1 MSDVMKRNFET
12 GRLLLLATILLSVTL
27 ISQLYVISESM
38 DLSNG
43 LQFTGIEISLT
54 VSYLFTA
61 ISMLMVINEFFQV
74 KTKMKGLLALTN
86 VLNNMDQSEGVK
98 QNKRVKNEPPR
109 IEIELDE
116 LDEEIDEDLEFEN
129 LLKEELD
136 ESPEKEE
143 GPEKYK
149 KTKIKIEEDKQ
160 LEPLIEE
167 AELQGIF
174 DEIEKESETDRL
186 LAESEV
192 IKTLSELE
200 EIVEQ
205 LKSKQAPAPTI

>member
-1 MSDVMKRNFET
+1 MSDVLKRNFET

>member
-1 MSDVMKRNFET
+1 MSDVLKRNFET

-61 ISMLMVINEFFQV
+61 ISMLMVINEFFQI

-86 VLNNMDQSEGVK
+86 VLNNMDQSDGVK

-143 GPEKYK
+143 GSEKYK

-167 AELQGIF
+167 VELQGIF
-174 DEIEKESETDRL
+174 DEIEEESETDRL

>member
-1 MSDVMKRNFET
+1 MSDVLKRNFET
-12 GRLLLLATILLSVTL
+12 GRLLLLAAILLSVTL

-74 KTKMKGLLALTN
+74 KTKIKGLLALTN

-136 ESPEKEE
+136 ESPENEE

-174 DEIEKESETDRL
+174 DEIEEESETDRL

-205 LKSKQAPAPTI
+205 LKSKQSPAQTI

>member
-1 MSDVMKRNFET
+1 MSDVLKRNFET

-116 LDEEIDEDLEFEN
+116 LDEEINEDLEFEN

-174 DEIEKESETDRL
+174 DEIEEESETDRL

-205 LKSKQAPAPTI
+205 LKSKQVPAPTI

>member
-1 MSDVMKRNFET
+1 MSDVLKRNFET
-12 GRLLLLATILLSVTL
+12 GRLLLLAAILLSVTL

-43 LQFTGIEISLT
+43 LQFTGIEIPLT

-61 ISMLMVINEFFQV
+61 ISMLIVINEFFQV

-86 VLNNMDQSEGVK
+86 VLNNMDQSDGVK
-98 QNKRVKNEPPR
+98 QNKRVKNESPR

-143 GPEKYK
+143 GSEKYK

-167 AELQGIF
+167 TELQGIF
-174 DEIEKESETDRL
+174 DEIEEESETDRL

-205 LKSKQAPAPTI
+205 LKSKQAPASII